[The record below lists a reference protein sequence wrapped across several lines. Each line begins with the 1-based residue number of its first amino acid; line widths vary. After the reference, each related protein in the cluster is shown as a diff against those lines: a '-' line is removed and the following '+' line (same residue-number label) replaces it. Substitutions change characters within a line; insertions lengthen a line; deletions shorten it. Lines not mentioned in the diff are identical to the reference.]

1 MGGASSIVY
10 AEAEKPLDAS
20 DITNAQDAI
29 QEVQRL
35 RNMLANVSSLP
46 KPWIAYE
53 MGKYCY
59 K

>member
-46 KPWIAYE
+46 NRKLLP
-53 MGKYCY
+53 K
-59 K
+59 

>member
-35 RNMLANVSSLP
+35 RNMLANSQS
-46 KPWIAYE
+46 
-53 MGKYCY
+53 
-59 K
+59 